1 MEWEEAL
8 IDFLKERQKDPEKS
22 RYMDIAFYTERSVL
36 LINVGPK
43 ISKIYDIHWKP
54 LSTRCSVPRPK
65 HVLTDKM

>member
-43 ISKIYDIHWKP
+43 NFQDI
-54 LSTRCSVPRPK
+54 
-65 HVLTDKM
+65 

>member
-36 LINVGPK
+36 MINVGPK
-43 ISKIYDIHWKP
+43 ISKMYDIFLKILGPIWIKSIQTGRRP
-54 LSTRCSVPRPK
+54 TR
-65 HVLTDKM
+65 